1 MVLANLLVTLLAA
14 LAVLIPPLAA
24 YESSRTVVN
33 DISSKMG
40 DIMMFPNY
48 YVDPDMDNFWDPE
61 YKVQNVR
68 QGCLAVCAMRALRLI
83 YRDGRINVANVR
95 RFIASN
101 NADPTTSWRL
111 EKMFMSCHQSSGFM
125 QRTCSAGLAALRCY
139 RATIE
144 QLGWAPGSY

>member
-1 MVLANLLVTLLAA
+1 MHTGTHFLNFFQ
-14 LAVLIPPLAA
+14 
-24 YESSRTVVN
+24 
-33 DISSKMG
+33 
-40 DIMMFPNY
+40 MFPNY

-101 NADPTTSWRL
+101 NA
-111 EKMFMSCHQSSGFM
+111 
-125 QRTCSAGLAALRCY
+125 
-139 RATIE
+139 
-144 QLGWAPGSY
+144 GSLFFST